1 MEATHLYK
9 WYILR
14 TVLSYWNI
22 TKRCLMYLHEKSE
35 ILYNPNTDEL
45 LNKPFELIAK
55 CHHGNKYLLCNY
67 SLKLKNITKNRC
79 ELPRDVLED
88 WLSWK
93 LRQVYE
99 EITTL
104 RGVQAFPSSSLIVHF
119 PWKQF
124 LQISGQCIWKSVVT
138 PVCGEFPHQGIVW
151 RSLPFAERHGALY
164 LSSNFTRIKLHDR
177 CFPICLYV

>member
-1 MEATHLYK
+1 MSPWKQIPTLQLQ
-9 WYILR
+9 I
-14 TVLSYWNI
+14 S
-22 TKRCLMYLHEKSE
+22 
-35 ILYNPNTDEL
+35 D
-45 LNKPFELIAK
+45 
-55 CHHGNKYLLCNY
+55 
-67 SLKLKNITKNRC
+67 LKLKNITKNRC